1 MTTMKCYAVSL
12 RIAKE
17 KKVAKPKV
25 KLVACTSLNSN
36 LGEVKLYLRKAKPR
50 VVPTEEV
57 KPFQL
62 SKEASQ
68 CTKLGCRLVEKSKN
82 P

>member
-62 SKEASQ
+62 SKESSQ